1 MRNSREM
8 RREAWG
14 ILKGKWFW
22 RLLSAAFLLQLI
34 AQVVNGVLTRAYAAL
49 GITTVGDYLMA
60 KIKAAQ
66 QGLSYSLPTAKAYYW
81 MAGGFAFQL
90 FIAYIFAAIFAF
102 GFMGLLLKAARNDES
117 RWFAGSFD
125 GFARPLE
132 ITWLLALMNL
142 MTVLPIVV
150 CRAAG
155 AAVKFALRFL
165 GPLGA
170 FLGAVA
176 TLALLIVGAVCA
188 VAIIYGYRQAWFIK
202 NERPDAPAVE
212 CLRSSRRMMIG
223 FKWRAFC
230 LDFSF
235 VGWLVLV
242 ALLLLCAGACAQ
254 VSQMDGVHIAVDVV
268 SFLLGVVA
276 FWAFVKV
283 VLGMAV
289 ARVVFYRELQ
299 KVTGESAAGGES

>member
-1 MRNSREM
+1 MKSSREM

-22 RLLSAAFLLQLI
+22 RLLCVAMLLQLI
-34 AQVVNGVLTRAYAAL
+34 AQIVNGALTKAYVAL
-49 GITTVGDYLMA
+49 GITTVGDYMAA

-66 QGLSYSLPTAKAYYW
+66 QGLSYSLPTVKAYYW

-102 GFMGLLLKAARNDES
+102 GFMGLLLKAARDDES
-117 RWFAGSFD
+117 RWFAESFD

-132 ITWLLALMNL
+132 ITWLLVLMNL
-142 MTVLPIVV
+142 MTALPIAV
-150 CRAAG
+150 CGAAG
-155 AAVKFALRFL
+155 GAVKFSLRFL

-170 FLGAVA
+170 FLGAAVS
-176 TLALLIVGAVCA
+176 LAALTVGVICA
-188 VAIIYGYRQAWFIK
+188 VAVMYGYRQAWFIK
-202 NERPDAPAVE
+202 NKNPDLSAVE

-223 FKWRAFC
+223 FKWRALC

-242 ALLLLCAGACAQ
+242 AFLFLCAVVCVQ
-254 VSQMDGVHIAVDVV
+254 VSQMAGVPVAVDVA
-268 SFLLGVVA
+268 SCLFGVVA

-283 VLGMAV
+283 ILGMAV

-299 KVTGESAAGGES
+299 NATGESTAGGES